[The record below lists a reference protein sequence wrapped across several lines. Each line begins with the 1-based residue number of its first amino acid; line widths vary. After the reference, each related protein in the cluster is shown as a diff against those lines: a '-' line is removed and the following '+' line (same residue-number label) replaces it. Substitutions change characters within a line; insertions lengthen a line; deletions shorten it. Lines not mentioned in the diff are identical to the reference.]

1 MFSVQGISASLLI
14 MGMHRRVHRER
25 VIYERVVVIIFS
37 WSSLPTYLKKFE
49 KVDSVDEEFLHNKI
63 KNKELCVD
71 YSATED
77 IPEDGCS

>member
-1 MFSVQGISASLLI
+1 M
-14 MGMHRRVHRER
+14 
-25 VIYERVVVIIFS
+25 IIFS

-49 KVDSVDEEFLHNKI
+49 KVDSVDEEFLHNKM

-77 IPEDGCS
+77 IPEDGCN